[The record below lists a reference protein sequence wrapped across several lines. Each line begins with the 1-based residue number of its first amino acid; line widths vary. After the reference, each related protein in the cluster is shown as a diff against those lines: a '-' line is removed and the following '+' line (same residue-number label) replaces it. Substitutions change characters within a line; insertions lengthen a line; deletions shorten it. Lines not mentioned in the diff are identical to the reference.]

1 MQINWLV
8 SAWWG
13 RLVINGLNYLTRNY
27 FDYFMESWKVYSY
40 IQLHFRI
47 VIVIFRSSRPE
58 VFSKKSVLRNFIK
71 FTGKHQCQSLLFN
84 KVTGLRPATLFKKR
98 NSGTGV
104 FLWIVGNFW
113 EHLLLQNTS
122 VGCLWDLKQINTY
135 RRILQYFLLL
145 LSSLDF

>member
-8 SAWWG
+8 SVWWG

-27 FDYFMESWKVYSY
+27 FYYFMESWNVYNY

-47 VIVIFRSSRPE
+47 AIMIFKSSGPD
-58 VFSKKSVLRNFIK
+58 VFSKKGVLRSFIK
-71 FTGKHQCQSLLFN
+71 FTGKHQCQSLFFN
-84 KVTGLRPATLFKKR
+84 KVTGLRPATLFRKR
-98 NSGTGV
+98 NSGTSL
-104 FLWIVGNFW
+104 FLWIVLSFL

-135 RRILQYFLLL
+135 RRILHYFFLLL
-145 LSSLDF
+145 FT